1 MQHKWIRTAA
11 KGENPRDSVLLLATW
26 RREDVKKCV
35 VDIYKYRY
43 QGVMADW
50 EGRNKPYTVCVYAE
64 KIKDTKYFDF
74 HLLREATQFAD
85 TILRLNNFT

>member
-1 MQHKWIRTAA
+1 MPHKWIRKAA
-11 KGENPRDSVLLLATW
+11 KGENPRDPILLVATW

-50 EGRNKPYTVCVYAE
+50 EGKSKPYTVCIYA
-64 KIKDTKYFDF
+64 KKVGDSKHVHFR
-74 HLLREATQFAD
+74 LLKEATQYAD
-85 TILRLNNFT
+85 TMLRLNSLK